1 MVLAPIATVLICSVG
16 CGKKAETSGAAA
28 IPPAA
33 TPPAATP
40 PAATPLAATPPAATP
55 DAAVAVAPP
64 DVAIDDNPR
73 TSDLCTKVLAKIV
86 ACQHDKS
93 FLTALDEG
101 VDAKQKKLNKR
112 LLKEV
117 AGWTYRD
124 CVAIPTAVQY
134 AGFLE
139 HWDMIVGVPSA
150 LDSCGKLGTTL
161 NSAGGLFGGDVA
173 N

>member
-1 MVLAPIATVLICSVG
+1 MRTVLAPIAIVLICSVG

-28 IPPAA
+28 
-33 TPPAATP
+33 TPPAAAP
-40 PAATPLAATPPAATP
+40 PAATPPAATP
-55 DAAVAVAPP
+55 DAAVVVAPP
-64 DVAIDDNPR
+64 DAKIDDNPR

-101 VDAKQKKLNKR
+101 VDARQKKLNKR

-139 HWDMIVGVPSA
+139 HWDMIVEVPSA